1 MKSPMNAV
9 AKIAAMNRSNL
20 QPLKCE
26 TQQTKK
32 PKLRKKRTEIP
43 AVWGGKW
50 ELGCAGLK

>member
-20 QPLKCE
+20 QPLECE

-32 PKLRKKRTEIP
+32 KTKLRKKRTGIP

-50 ELGCAGLK
+50 DAQA